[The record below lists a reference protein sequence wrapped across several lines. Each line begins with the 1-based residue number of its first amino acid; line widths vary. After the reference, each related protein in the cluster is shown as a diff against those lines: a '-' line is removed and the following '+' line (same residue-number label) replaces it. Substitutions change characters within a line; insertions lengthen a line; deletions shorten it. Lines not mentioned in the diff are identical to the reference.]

1 MKNKDY
7 PAMPLTGDAYQD
19 FAGYKPDINDS
30 SYNPECQ
37 GLTKREY
44 FAAHSPEM
52 PHEWEARY
60 VQNSKYPDNIDCRIN
75 SRCIALVAWR
85 RLYADMMLEELEN
98 SK

>member
-44 FAAHSPEM
+44 FAAAAMQGIISSIET
-52 PHEWEARY
+52 EGASANWIYEISVRA
-60 VQNSKYPDNIDCRIN
+60 VEF
-75 SRCIALVAWR
+75 
-85 RLYADMMLEELEN
+85 ADATLAELEN
-98 SK
+98 